1 VCGDFGKKERCDHF
15 WMLCVEHDECI
26 GSCEI
31 GESRVVFFFFFFLG
45 VFLSLFVV
53 FFFFFFFFFF
63 SSILICIG

>member
-31 GESRVVFFFFFFLG
+31 GESRV
-45 VFLSLFVV
+45 
-53 FFFFFFFFFF
+53 FFFFFFFFHFNMHWVELYQSWCLGNMRETVASLF
-63 SSILICIG
+63 L

>member
-31 GESRVVFFFFFFLG
+31 GESRV
-45 VFLSLFVV
+45 

-63 SSILICIG
+63 FIFFFFLFLDNCFFFLVCGEF